1 MNCISQETDPGY
13 VLSEGI
19 QLPALLKMWG
29 SLGKKLLNKRVGES
43 KLEEWLKFIVNEKR
57 LSALFEIGRELIS
70 PH

>member
-19 QLPALLKMWG
+19 HLPALLKMWG
-29 SLGKKLLNKRVGES
+29 SLGKKLLNKIVGES

-57 LSALFEIGRELIS
+57 KFFHR
-70 PH
+70 